1 MIAGDESV
9 GAERKS
15 MKPFVV
21 QPISLFY
28 LATAGNRLLWHQKYV
43 EVLEF
48 DLQVPCLSILPYF
61 FYTIY

>member
-9 GAERKS
+9 GADS
-15 MKPFVV
+15 KP
-21 QPISLFY
+21 SLFY
-28 LATAGNRLLWHQKYV
+28 LATVGNLLLWHQKYV